1 MNNVKTFLTDKD
13 MAQINAAISIWP
25 NVHIQLCLWHI
36 KRTVEQ
42 HLSSKKQ
49 IIQTRYNAQEVYNQ
63 CSIINSY
70 WQLIIFCNINFS
82 NNNLQIKSTA
92 HTQVFYVKS
101 QRDVI
106 IQKIEQYFHCHI
118 LIPTINKDFIINPQE
133 IWT

>member
-25 NVHIQLCLWHI
+25 NVHIQLYLWHI

-63 CSIINSY
+63 CSIINPH

-82 NNNLQIKSTA
+82 NNNSQIKSIA

-101 QRDVI
+101 QRDAI
-106 IQKIEQYFHCHI
+106 IQRIEQHFHRHM
-118 LIPTINKDFIINPQE
+118 LIPTINKDFITNL
-133 IWT
+133 